1 MKKTIIT
8 LFVIA
13 GVSSVQA
20 TVDLTPSQISTSLIA
35 KGITAAD
42 VFTYTL
48 GDWKGSYQSS
58 SLNQNYVK
66 TTPDGFLNIQIGAA
80 AAANKGDY
88 AAVKFNAD
96 TPLTLTFDMS
106 EGSSWGKNLANF
118 RIEYCCDVY
127 GYDENGT
134 YTLIGSWSTG
144 TIAANSVNDTYSVS
158 PEITLTQGDY
168 SSYGLIISVLDRSN
182 VGSGAGAS
190 INISNIIVTEAK
202 QIPEPT
208 TATLSLLTL
217 AGLAARRRRR

>member
-1 MKKTIIT
+1 MKKHIIA
-8 LFVIA
+8 LLAIA

-20 TVDLTPSQISTSLIA
+20 TVDLTPTKISTSTSA
-35 KGITAAD
+35 YGISASN
-42 VFTYTL
+42 VFGYTL
-48 GDWKGSYQSS
+48 GEWHGTWTTSA
-58 SLNQNYVK
+58 LNNYVSVK
-66 TTPDGFLNIQIGAA
+66 NEVLNIQIGAA
-80 AAANKGDY
+80 AAKGRGEF

-106 EGSSWGKNLANF
+106 EGSSWGANLASFN
-118 RIEYCCDVY
+118 IEYTCNVY
-127 GYDENGT
+127 GYSEDGT
-134 YTLIGSWSTG
+134 YTLIGSWNTG
-144 TIAANSVNDTYSVS
+144 TIAANSVNNTYSVS

-168 SSYGLIISVLDRSN
+168 SSYGLIISVLDRSG

-208 TATLSLLTL
+208 TATLSLLAL